1 MPDSQIMG
9 GSGLFDPNLEDWLQR
24 PEQAFEH
31 WLAMQGFRAS
41 TATVYGAM
49 WRKWLRWTGERKLA
63 LPRWQAHHIGEFLDD
78 GGLEKRHRYRYARLI
93 ERVFHHLQH
102 IQAASHN
109 PASRAVRERLAEGDN
124 DPTAFLAPAEIEH
137 LIILLQVPDGRQG
150 AHSTRVT
157 DWKASRDAA
166 LVAVFL
172 GAGLKVGEA
181 RALTLEALAPDCSK
195 ITVPRGRQGQV
206 RQAVVL
212 PFAAGVLRHWVALRA
227 TAGTQGGWLFPANIT
242 GRAMHA
248 ASIYRRIE
256 HWLDGAGILS
266 TRRERAS
273 PQTLRNSHGAL
284 LIEQDLPPQEI
295 ASQLGMRDV
304 ASGWRLVQAY
314 RDWQARLAG
323 HPPARAA
330 E

>member
-1 MPDSQIMG
+1 MSDLQAG
-9 GSGLFDPNLEDWLQR
+9 GASSLFDTRLEDWLKQ
-24 PEQAFEH
+24 PERAFDN
-31 WLAMQGFRAS
+31 WLAAQGFRAS

-49 WRKWLRWTGERKLA
+49 WRKWLRWTGERRLA

-109 PASRAVRERLAEGDN
+109 PASRAVKERLAEGDN

-137 LIILLQVPDGRQG
+137 LISALQVPDARMAAHPGRP
-150 AHSTRVT
+150 T

-166 LVAVFL
+166 LIAVFL

-181 RALTLEALAPDCSK
+181 RALTLEALAPDCSR
-195 ITVPRGRQGQV
+195 IAVPQGPQGKL
-206 RQAVVL
+206 RNAAVL
-212 PFAAGVLRHWVALRA
+212 PFAAGVLRDWIARRA
-227 TAGTQGGWLFPANIT
+227 AAGTHGTWLFPANVT

-248 ASIYRRIE
+248 ASIYRRVE
-256 HWLDGAGILS
+256 HWLEEAGILS

-273 PQTLRNSHGAL
+273 PQTLRNSHAAL
-284 LIEQDLPPQEI
+284 LIEQGVPAQEI
-295 ASQLGMRDV
+295 ASQLGMRD
-304 ASGWRLVQAY
+304 ATSGWRLVQAH

-323 HPPARAA
+323 RPPDRTA

>member
-1 MPDSQIMG
+1 MSDLPAQG
-9 GSGLFDPNLEDWLQR
+9 LSGLFDPSLEDWLQQ
-24 PEQAFEH
+24 PEQAFDH
-31 WLAMQGFRAS
+31 WLATQGFRAS
-41 TATVYGAM
+41 TAIVYGTM
-49 WRKWLRWTGERKLA
+49 WRKWLRWTGERGLT
-63 LPRWQAHHIGEFLDD
+63 LRRWQAHHIGAFLDEA
-78 GGLEKRHRYRYARLI
+78 GLEKRHRYRYARLI

-109 PASRAVRERLAEGDN
+109 PASRAVKERLAEGDN
-124 DPTAFLAPAEIEH
+124 DPTAFLAPAEIER
-137 LIILLQVPDGRQG
+137 LIAVLHVPDVCQAAYPAR
-150 AHSTRVT
+150 AT

-181 RALTLEALAPDCSK
+181 RALTLDALGPDCSR
-195 ITVPRGRQGQV
+195 IAVPHGRQGQV

-212 PFAAGVLRHWVALRA
+212 SFGAEVLRQWVTLRA
-227 TAGTQGGWLFPANIT
+227 AAGTQGSWLFPANVS

-256 HWLDGAGILS
+256 HWLDRAGILS

-284 LIEQDLPPQEI
+284 LIEQDMPPQDI
-295 ASQLGMRDV
+295 ASQLGMRD
-304 ASGWRLVQAY
+304 ATSGWRLVQAY

-323 HPPARAA
+323 RPPARST

>member
-1 MPDSQIMG
+1 MPDLQAKG
-9 GSGLFDPNLEDWLQR
+9 ASGLFDSSLEDWLKQ
-24 PEQAFEH
+24 PEQAFDN
-31 WLAMQGFRAS
+31 WLAGQGFRAS

-49 WRKWLRWTGERKLA
+49 WRKWLRWTGERGLT
-63 LPRWQAHHIGEFLDD
+63 LPRWQAHHLGEFLDD

-109 PASRAVRERLAEGDN
+109 PASRAVKERLAEGDN
-124 DPTAFLAPAEIEH
+124 DPTAFLAPEEIKH
-137 LIILLQVPDGRQG
+137 LIAALEVPNDRPVADPGRP
-150 AHSTRVT
+150 T
-157 DWKASRDAA
+157 DWKAVRDAA
-166 LVAVFL
+166 LIAVFL

-181 RALTLEALAPDCSK
+181 RALTLDALAPDCSK
-195 ITVPRGRQGQV
+195 IAIPQGRQGQL
-206 RQAVVL
+206 RHADVL
-212 PFAAGVLRHWVALRA
+212 PFGAGVLRHWVALRA
-227 TAGTQGGWLFPANIT
+227 AAGTHGTWLFPANTT

-248 ASIYRRIE
+248 ASIYRRVE

-273 PQTLRNSHGAL
+273 PQTLRNSHAAL
-284 LIEQDLPPQEI
+284 LIEQDVPPQEI

-304 ASGWRLVQAY
+304 TSGWRLVQAY
-314 RDWQARLAG
+314 RDWLARLAG
-323 HPPARAA
+323 QPPARTS